1 MVKVKEGAD
10 ATKDLK
16 ALELEV
22 RDVAMEVM
30 VTLDYEGDDG
40 EE

>member
-1 MVKVKEGAD
+1 MVKVQERAD

>member
-1 MVKVKEGAD
+1 MAKVKAAVD

-16 ALELEV
+16 DLKL
-22 RDVAMEVM
+22 DVQDASMKVM
-30 VTLDYEGDDG
+30 DTLDYEGDDG

>member
-1 MVKVKEGAD
+1 MAKVKAGAD
-10 ATKDLK
+10 VKKDLT

-22 RDVAMEVM
+22 RDVAIDVM
-30 VTLDYEGDDG
+30 DTLDYEGDDG

>member
-1 MVKVKEGAD
+1 MAKVKAGAD

-16 ALELEV
+16 ALEL
-22 RDVAMEVM
+22 DIQDAAMEVM
-30 VTLDYEGDDG
+30 DTLDYEGDDG